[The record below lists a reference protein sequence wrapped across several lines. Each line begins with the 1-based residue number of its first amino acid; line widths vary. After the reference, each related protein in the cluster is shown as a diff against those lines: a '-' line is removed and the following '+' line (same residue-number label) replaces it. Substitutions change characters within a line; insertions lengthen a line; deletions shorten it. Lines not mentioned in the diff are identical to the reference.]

1 MINSPFAL
9 SAYTL
14 IILIIILHVP
24 RKTRK
29 KRLGEL
35 FCLTPIMIANKLQLC
50 YPHVMRKFD
59 EANILHSRK
68 IVATPQRIQI
78 LRVIETMECFF
89 SAADIRK
96 KISEDSAD
104 LATIY
109 RTLKLFENS
118 DLIRPIAA
126 PDTTQYFARY
136 QQKTG
141 DHAHFFCEQCRTLS
155 CLSPLNAEGY
165 HALYSCL
172 REGDC
177 PKNFTLTINGTCK
190 LCSARARKS

>member
-165 HALYSCL
+165 RALYSCL

-190 LCSARARKS
+190 LCSARARIS

>member
-1 MINSPFAL
+1 
-9 SAYTL
+9 
-14 IILIIILHVP
+14 
-24 RKTRK
+24 
-29 KRLGEL
+29 
-35 FCLTPIMIANKLQLC
+35 
-50 YPHVMRKFD
+50 MRKFD
-59 EANILHSRK
+59 EANILHNRK

-78 LRVIETMECFF
+78 LRAIEAMDCFF

-118 DLIRPIAA
+118 NLIRPIAA

-136 QQKTG
+136 QKKTG

-155 CLSPLNAEGY
+155 CLPPLSPDGY
-165 HALYSCL
+165 RTLYACL

-177 PKNFTLTINGTCK
+177 PKNFTLTISGTCK
-190 LCSARARKS
+190 SCSARARKS